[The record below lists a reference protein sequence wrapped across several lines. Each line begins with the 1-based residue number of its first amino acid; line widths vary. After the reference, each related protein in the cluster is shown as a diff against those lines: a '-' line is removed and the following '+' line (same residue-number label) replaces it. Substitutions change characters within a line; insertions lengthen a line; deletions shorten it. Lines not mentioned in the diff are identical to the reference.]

1 MGGSALRRLA
11 AASLSLFL
19 VMGVT
24 LAAKVPGAGTGAKR
38 GVSVAQTDRNA
49 EQAKTLPITK
59 KPGQAPK
66 AVISI
71 PAKRLGAFI
80 AGDRIEAAGEE
91 QVSVC
96 LKPNTNHTSSRDDCV
111 GRVYGFDP
119 HIDAY
124 LALASSRKAAK
135 GNKLMPLTRKVK
147 QECTQKQPN
156 RNHHCVLTV
165 PFGGANIG
173 NASKLP
179 CKPSACRVN
188 LIMSAWHK
196 GASRKD
202 KVIIGGIDGHKIDY
216 KGKGNISLVR
226 YRPGGL
232 PRTKPLVDKRPAHR
246 KLGIVDEDKDVK
258 LKVVY
263 SVPVHNLR
271 AGEALVIEGRYAASI
286 KHLRYNVRARTQL
299 VFGKS
304 RHSTKD
310 GGHSPAAVVA
320 DTGIEIDQ
328 QNNFNCTQ
336 GPSGHRSPCPIK
348 KFGILRVK
356 NSTNRTFYVNLI
368 AGHGAVLESGQHAH
382 GGDAARVQKSGYLKV
397 SRYRP

>member
-1 MGGSALRRLA
+1 
-11 AASLSLFL
+11 
-19 VMGVT
+19 MGVGARQVLVSLLLVVGVA
-24 LAAKVPGAGTGAKR
+24 LAGEIPATGTEANQ
-38 GVSVAQTDRNA
+38 GVNVAQTDRDA
-49 EQAKTLPITK
+49 EQVKTLPITK

-66 AVISI
+66 AVISM
-71 PAKRLGAFI
+71 PASRLGALA

-96 LKPNTNHTSSRDDCV
+96 LKPNQNHTSARDDCV
-111 GRVYGFDP
+111 GRIYGFDP

-124 LALASSRKAAK
+124 LALAPSRKAAK
-135 GNKLMPLTRKVK
+135 GKKVMPLTRKTK

-165 PFGGANIG
+165 PFGGIKVG
-173 NASKLP
+173 NLSKLP
-179 CKPSACRVN
+179 CRPSACRIN

-196 GASRKD
+196 GASRKNE
-202 KVIIGGIDGHKIDY
+202 VIIGGIDHGKVDN
-216 KGKGNISLVR
+216 KGKGNISAAR
-226 YRPGGL
+226 YRPGDL
-232 PRTKPLVDKRPAHR
+232 RRPKPLVDKRPAKK

-263 SVPVHNLR
+263 SVPVRGLR
-271 AGEALVIEGRYAASI
+271 AGESLVIEGRYAASI

-304 RHSTKD
+304 RKSTKD

-336 GPSGHRSPCPIK
+336 GSSGHRTPCPIK

-368 AGHGAVLESGQHAH
+368 AGHGAVLESGQHVH
-382 GGDAARVQKSGYLKV
+382 GGDVARVEKSGYLKV
-397 SRYRP
+397 RRYRP